1 MIFRSGVFSRR
12 PDITP
17 AQFGQHWLDVHGELA
32 RHMPGVH
39 SYVQNHIVERL
50 FEVSPFPDHAVDGI
64 SQQWFDDVAAMERC
78 EASPAYATVKRDI
91 PNFQGAITILVLEG
105 RTVVGAPAD
114 GNAQGSAKLLVLTRA
129 RMRGVGLADASASL
143 AAALPSDAAARPHR
157 CVQNLVV
164 DRAHP
169 VSANVPSGRVPIDG
183 MAELWFEDGAAAHAW
198 VASAAGHAFIHG
210 NALLEP
216 LAVYAV
222 EEKRIV

>member
-17 AQFGQHWLDVHGELA
+17 AQFGRHWLDVHGELA

-39 SYVQNHIVERL
+39 SYVQNHILERL
-50 FEVSPFPDHAVDGI
+50 FEVSPFPDHEVDGI

-78 EASPAYATVKRDI
+78 EASPEYAAVKRDI
-91 PNFQGAITILVLEG
+91 PNFQGTITILVLEG
-105 RTVVGAPAD
+105 RPVIDAPA
-114 GNAQGSAKLLVLTRA
+114 GNGAKLLVL
-129 RMRGVGLADASASL
+129 MRSRVQGIGLVDASASL
-143 AAALPSDAAARPHR
+143 GSVRPSDPAERPLR
-157 CVQNLVV
+157 CVHNMVV

-169 VSANVPSGRVPIDG
+169 VSANVPSGRVPIAG
-183 MAELWFEDGAAAHAW
+183 MTELWFEDGTALRAW
-198 VASAAGHAFIHG
+198 VDSAIGRAFIHG
-210 NALLEP
+210 NALLEA

>member
-1 MIFRSGVFSRR
+1 MIFRSGLFSRR
-12 PDITP
+12 PGITP
-17 AQFGQHWLDVHGELA
+17 AQFARHWQQVHGELA

-39 SYVQNHIVERL
+39 RYLQNHIVERL

-78 EASPAYATVKRDI
+78 EASAEYAAVKRDI

-105 RTVVGAPAD
+105 SPVIDAPAD
-114 GNAQGSAKLLVLTRA
+114 DGAKLLVLTRA
-129 RMRGVGLADASASL
+129 RTQGIGLADAAASL
-143 AAALPSDAAARPHR
+143 AAALPSDPAARPRR
-157 CVQNLVV
+157 CVQNMVV

-169 VSANVPSGRVPIDG
+169 VSANVPSGRVPVDG
-183 MAELWFEDGAAAHAW
+183 MAELWFEDGAALHAW
-198 VASAAGHAFIHG
+198 VDSPAGRAFIHG
-210 NALLEP
+210 NALLEA

>member
-17 AQFGQHWLDVHGELA
+17 AQFGRHWFHVHGELA

-39 SYVQNHIVERL
+39 SYLQNHIVERL
-50 FEVSPFPDHAVDGI
+50 FERSPAPEPPDHAIDGI

-78 EASPAYATVKRDI
+78 EASPQYAAVKRDI

-105 RTVVGAPAD
+105 RPVIDAPAN
-114 GNAQGSAKLLVLTRA
+114 GGAKLLVLTRA
-129 RMRGVGLADASASL
+129 RTQGSGLADATASL
-143 AAALPSDAAARPHR
+143 AAALPSDLAARPR
-157 CVQNLVV
+157 RWVQNMVV

-183 MAELWFEDGAAAHAW
+183 MAELWFEDGAALHAW
-198 VASAAGHAFIHG
+198 VDSPAGQAFIHG
-210 NALLEP
+210 NALLEA